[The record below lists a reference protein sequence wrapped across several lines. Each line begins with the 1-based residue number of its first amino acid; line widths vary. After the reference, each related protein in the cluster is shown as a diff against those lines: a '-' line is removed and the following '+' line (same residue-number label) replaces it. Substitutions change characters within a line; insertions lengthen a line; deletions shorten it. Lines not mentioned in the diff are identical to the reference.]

1 MRMRV
6 QLQRGK
12 SMGSYI
18 KLIIALGLSY
28 CLIHWAVNNPDSAS
42 SVVNKI
48 GSAITTGTDFISETL
63 FDKEGV

>member
-1 MRMRV
+1 
-6 QLQRGK
+6 
-12 SMGSYI
+12 MGSSI
-18 KLIIALGLSY
+18 KLLIVLGVSY